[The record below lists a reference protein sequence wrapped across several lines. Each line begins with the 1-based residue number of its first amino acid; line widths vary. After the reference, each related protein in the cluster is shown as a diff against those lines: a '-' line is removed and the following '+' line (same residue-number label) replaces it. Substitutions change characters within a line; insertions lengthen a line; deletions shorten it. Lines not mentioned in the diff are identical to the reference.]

1 MTTIYDRMLF
11 NAQDKLDASIN
22 QIRSS
27 IPHAGEIGTLIE
39 QQFKSQ
45 LEAVLPEKI
54 GVSHGFVV
62 DSLGGVSRQMD
73 VILYDKANTPRIFAS
88 DGAQMFPVETTYAC
102 GEIKTK
108 LDSSTLEDSFEK
120 CLSYKR
126 LRRTA
131 YTQTPNPIVT
141 TYTLFGCEYNHWQSI
156 FFCIAVESID
166 AADLKTTYNEI
177 VKKNRLP
184 VHKRIDTIMALEGT
198 NCNNFLLNVSGEARD
213 DALPDRSIDFLPK
226 SDSKL
231 CSRSIKRPWALFVML
246 LLRYMTEAPTE
257 RINMLAYGTGPY

>member
-1 MTTIYDRMLF
+1 MATIYDRMLF

-39 QQFKSQ
+39 QQFRSQ
-45 LEAVLPEKI
+45 LDAVLPEKI

-62 DSLGGVSRQMD
+62 DSLGSVSRQMD

-88 DGAQMFPVETTYAC
+88 DGAQIFPVETTYAC

-108 LDSSTLEDSFEK
+108 LDSSALEDSFEK
-120 CLSYKR
+120 CLSYKK
-126 LRRTA
+126 LRREA
-131 YTQTPNPIVT
+131 YIQTPNPIVQ
-141 TYTLFGCEYNHWQSI
+141 YTLFGCKCDHWQSI

-166 AADLKTTYNEI
+166 AADLNTTYDEI
-177 VKKNRLP
+177 VERGGLP

-198 NCNNFLLNVSGEARD
+198 NCRNFLLNVSGEVRND
-213 DALPDRSIDFLPK
+213 VPSDKSIDFLPN

-231 CSRSIKRPWALFVML
+231 CSYPAKKPWALFVML

-257 RINMLAYGTGPY
+257 RINMLAYSTGPY